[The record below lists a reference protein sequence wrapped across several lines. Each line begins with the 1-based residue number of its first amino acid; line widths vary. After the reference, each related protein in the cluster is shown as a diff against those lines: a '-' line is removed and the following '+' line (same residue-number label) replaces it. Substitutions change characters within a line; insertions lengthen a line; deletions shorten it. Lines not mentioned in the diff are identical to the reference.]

1 VHEEQDDQRRLEDR
15 DDERGDSVHR
25 AEIQKQT
32 DAYVQD
38 LTERQDL
45 QDRTQTL
52 NDELSDGAREQ
63 TAALADANEATQQS
77 EDRFRLLV
85 NGVKDYALFMLDPSG
100 KVTSWNAG
108 AEHIN
113 GYTAQE
119 IVGQHFSVFYEA
131 SAVKDG
137 RPKIDLATAARTG
150 RAEEEG
156 WRVRK
161 DGSTFW
167 ASVVL

>member
-1 VHEEQDDQRRLEDR
+1 MSAIVKLDGKHYEEGSSAHLEKI
-15 DDERGDSVHR
+15 SAIHR

-38 LTERQDL
+38 LTEQKDL

-63 TAALADANEATQQS
+63 EAALADANEATQQS

-100 KVTSWNAG
+100 KVT
-108 AEHIN
+108 
-113 GYTAQE
+113 
-119 IVGQHFSVFYEA
+119 
-131 SAVKDG
+131 
-137 RPKIDLATAARTG
+137 
-150 RAEEEG
+150 
-156 WRVRK
+156 
-161 DGSTFW
+161 
-167 ASVVL
+167 